1 MYTKLEPTSY
11 CPACRMMLVMSD
23 ENSIAS
29 LGGSLARSA
38 LEVIEQDGKDVM
50 PQSSLMTQKDS
61 ADVVHAV
68 LKSKIDAQNLL
79 EKSNAIQPIACL
91 GIRLSVQTKPDQM
104 VAAETARSCGG
115 LIQDIL
121 DEYESVQHIAVTL
134 DLSMHLAL
142 LQANTLPKI
151 RTKTSW
157 QVLFPS
163 SKKNDSPSSIA
174 AEYLYDWDNPFG
186 GTDPLACP
194 TIEYQVIDSSIGH
207 GDPEVQAAA
216 FTALQGQ
223 GLDLA
228 SSAGL
233 AASVAKIISK
243 NQVTSDSLE
252 EVLAVVE
259 HYKSKLDV
267 VNDNGALRRAYV
279 EFGYK

>member
-1 MYTKLEPTSY
+1 MYTKKEPTSY
-11 CPACRMMLVMSD
+11 CSACRMMLVMSD
-23 ENSIAS
+23 ENSIAA

-38 LEVIEQDGKDVM
+38 LEVIEQDGKDVI
-50 PQSSLMTQKDS
+50 PQSSFKES

-68 LKSKIDAQNLL
+68 LKSKVDAQNLL

-157 QVLFPS
+157 HVLFPLL

-207 GDPEVQAAA
+207 GDPDVQAAA

-233 AASVAKIISK
+233 AASVATIISK
-243 NQVTSDSLE
+243 NQVTSHSLE
-252 EVLAVVE
+252 EVLTVVE

-267 VNDNGALRRAYV
+267 VNDNGALRRAYI